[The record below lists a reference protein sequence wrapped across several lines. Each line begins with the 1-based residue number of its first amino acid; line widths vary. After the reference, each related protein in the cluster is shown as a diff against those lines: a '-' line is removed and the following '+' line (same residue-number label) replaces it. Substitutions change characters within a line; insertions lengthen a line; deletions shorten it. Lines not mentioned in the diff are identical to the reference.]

1 MEWGMVFYMTISY
14 ITAPLLGGIIGYIT
28 NYIAIR
34 MLFRPH
40 TAKYV
45 FGMKVPF
52 TPGIIPKEKGRIAE
66 AIGGAISLNL
76 MNHDVLNRYLLS
88 DEMIR
93 KVRHAVERFFDK
105 QKNNQESV
113 ADFLKHYISEEELQ
127 GIVSSVNSNLSTQV
141 YYTLSDSEV
150 GKNVAHIVV
159 ENAVEKMKKM
169 NPVEL
174 FGGLFSGLSGLKAI
188 AAKYAGASL
197 WNKFFTMLQAPA
209 EKLLT
214 KNINGM
220 LQKNGEEIVTKMI
233 GNETQTLMNT
243 PVALLLK
250 DKDEQ
255 IAQIVKMME
264 SVYSTVISEHLP
276 RILESINI
284 SKIVRER
291 INEMG
296 MDETEKLI
304 FEVMSRELKA
314 IELLG
319 ALLGTIMGS
328 INLIF
333 F

>member
-1 MEWGMVFYMTISY
+1 MDFSITY
-14 ITAPLLGGIIGYIT
+14 ITAPLLGGVIGYIT

-40 TAKYV
+40 TAKYI

-52 TPGIIPKEKGRIAE
+52 TPGLIPKEKGRIAE
-66 AIGGAISLNL
+66 AIGGAISQNL

-88 DEMIR
+88 EDMIK
-93 KVRHAVERFFDK
+93 KVRYAVELFFDK
-105 QKNNQESV
+105 QKNNQETV
-113 ADFLKHYISEEELQ
+113 AEFLKHYISEEELQ
-127 GIVSSVNSNLSTQV
+127 GIVASVNTNITSQV
-141 YYTLSDSEV
+141 YYKLSDSEV
-150 GKNVAHIVV
+150 GMNVAHIVV
-159 ENAVEKMKKM
+159 ESAVEKMKRM
-169 NPVEL
+169 NPVEVL
-174 FGGLFSGLSGLKAI
+174 GGLFSGLGGLKAI

-197 WNKFFTMLQAPA
+197 WNKFFTMLQSPA
-209 EKLLT
+209 EKLLA

-220 LQKNGEEIVTKMI
+220 LQKNGEEIVAKMI
-233 GNETQTLMNT
+233 GNETLTLMNT

-304 FEVMSRELKA
+304 YEVMSRELKA

-319 ALLGTIMGS
+319 ALLGMIMGS
-328 INLIF
+328 INLF
-333 F
+333 FF